1 MSDKN
6 KVIIISDTTSD
17 LSDELVNR
25 FDIKL
30 VPLYITMGDSTYKDR
45 FEIAPDDIY
54 SNYDKTGQL
63 PKTSA
68 GSVEDHRQMIEKYI
82 GECSGIV
89 YFSISSKMS
98 CNFNN
103 ARLAAEEYENVY
115 VVDSENLSTGVG
127 LSVLRA
133 AEMAAEGHTA
143 EEIYNEIEKVK
154 KRVDAS
160 FVVESLEY
168 LKKGGRCSS
177 VAALG
182 ANLLKLRPC
191 IVVRNGEMSVS
202 KKYRGNMKTV
212 LVQYAEDMLSD
223 LDSIEDGRIFITHA
237 GCDKENIDA
246 VYDLVKSKN
255 KFKEIFITRAG
266 CTVSSHCGYGTLGVL
281 FIRKSEVK

>member
-30 VPLYITMGDSTYKDR
+30 VPLYITMGDATYKDR

-223 LDSIEDGRIFITHA
+223 LDSIEDDRIFITHA